1 MPDKFEPIAKI
12 WQTRKSQEQKERRQ
26 DHRTPYQRDRARIL
40 HSAAF
45 RRLQAKTQVHG
56 AGHHDFYR
64 TRLTHSLEAS
74 QIGTGIV
81 AQLKI
86 KQPEFRP
93 LLPSNS
99 LMESLCLAHDIGHPP
114 FGHGG
119 EVALNYMMRDHGGFE
134 GNAQTFRIVTLLE
147 PYTENFG
154 MNLSRRTLL
163 GLLKYPAFL
172 SDTRATELPP
182 EISQFRHLR
191 AKDWHPAKGLYR
203 DDLETF
209 DWVLAVLSDTD
220 SQQLR
225 TTMRETRQTASQ
237 HLKTRFKSLDC
248 SIMELADD
256 IAYGVHDLEDAI
268 VMGIVTQK
276 QWEDA
281 AASHLAD
288 CGEPWLSERI
298 DWLSAQLFADHHQ
311 RKDAIGALV
320 NALITAIEI
329 APTTAEG
336 EPSFQEPLLKWNAYL
351 SEPME
356 KVLTVLKQFVSE
368 YVVHKPDIQLLEYK
382 GQQIIMEMF
391 DALASD
397 PERLLPAG
405 TQDRWRAAIH
415 QGENEQRVIA
425 DYIAGMTDGFAQR
438 FYGNLFH
445 PAHEWHLGPNV

>member
-1 MPDKFEPIAKI
+1 MSEKREPTANL
-12 WQTRKSQEQKERRQ
+12 WQARKSQEQKERRQ
-26 DHRTPYQRDRARIL
+26 DHRTAYQRDRARIL

-86 KQPEFRP
+86 KQPDFRP

-147 PYTENFG
+147 PYTEKFG

-163 GLLKYPAFL
+163 GLLKYPAFI
-172 SDTRATELPP
+172 SETRATERPSA
-182 EISQFRHLR
+182 IRQFRHLR
-191 AKDWHPAKGLYR
+191 AKDWQPAKGIYR
-203 DDLETF
+203 DDHDTF
-209 DWVLAVLSDTD
+209 SWILSALSDTD
-220 SQQLR
+220 RTLLS
-225 TTMRETRQTASQ
+225 TTMRGERQAPSQ

-281 AASHLAD
+281 AASQLALCKD
-288 CGEPWLSERI
+288 DWLTERI
-298 DWLSAQLFADHHQ
+298 DWLSQQLFADHHQ

-329 APTTAEG
+329 GPTTSENETG
-336 EPSFQEPLLKWNAYL
+336 FDEPLLKWNAYL
-351 SEPME
+351 SVPME
-356 KVLTVLKQFVSE
+356 KVLTVLKEFVSE
-368 YVVHKPDIQLLEYK
+368 YVVRKPEIQLLEYK
-382 GQQIIMEMF
+382 GQQIIMETF
-391 DALASD
+391 EALASD

-405 TQDRWRAAIH
+405 TRERWRDAIH
-415 QGENEQRVIA
+415 HGQNEHRIIA

-438 FYGNLFH
+438 LYGNLFH
-445 PAHEWHLGPNV
+445 PASDWKLGPTV